1 MSKGGIV
8 NPEDNTEYRDVIKTL
23 NQLQEVK
30 ARKGFEADLMRRI
43 NSEEADVPEISSR
56 GLFDLSRLV
65 PAAALAVTAVLLIF
79 VLDHTGITPDNPL
92 NTAPRERQ
100 EVTAYTQKDNISQ
113 ERKTLKTEGN
123 ASQQDI
129 AGIQK
134 DKVNET
140 ESKPAVKSEQNLK
153 RPGTL
158 SDEST
163 AGKKTG
169 GGQFI
174 TAKFNSDRITNYPV
188 SKAGLNFR
196 QVNLSNK
203 QKKQLDQMKEKLET
217 MFNTRGK
224 Q

>member
-1 MSKGGIV
+1 M
-8 NPEDNTEYRDVIKTL
+8 NPDDDIEYRDVIKTL

-30 ARKGFEADLMRRI
+30 ARKGFEVDLMRRI
-43 NSEEADVPEISSR
+43 NSEEADIPEISGSS
-56 GLFDLSRLV
+56 LFDLSRLV

-79 VLDHTGITPDNPL
+79 VLDHSGVTQDNPL
-92 NTAPRERQ
+92 MTAPRERQ
-100 EVTAYTQKDNISQ
+100 EVTAYAQKDNISQ
-113 ERKTLKTEGN
+113 GRKTAKEEGN
-123 ASQQDI
+123 AVRQDI

-140 ESKPAVKSEQNLK
+140 ESKPAVKSGQNLK
-153 RPGTL
+153 RSGTL
-158 SDEST
+158 SDESKV
-163 AGKKTG
+163 GKNTG

-203 QKKQLDQMKEKLET
+203 QKMQLDQMKEKLET

>member
-1 MSKGGIV
+1 M
-8 NPEDNTEYRDVIKTL
+8 NPDDDIEYRDVIKTL
-23 NQLQEVK
+23 NQLQKVK

-43 NSEEADVPEISSR
+43 NSEETDAPELSGR
-56 GLFDLSRLV
+56 TLFDLSRLV

-79 VLDHTGITPDNPL
+79 VLDHSGVTQDNPL

-100 EVTAYTQKDNISQ
+100 EVTAYAQKDNISQ
-113 ERKTLKTEGN
+113 ERKALKTEGN
-123 ASQQDI
+123 AVRQDI

-134 DKVNET
+134 DRADEA
-140 ESKPAVKSEQNLK
+140 ESKPAVKSDQNLK
-153 RPGTL
+153 RSGTL
-158 SDEST
+158 SDKGMT
-163 AGKKTG
+163 GKKTG
-169 GGQFI
+169 GEQFI

-196 QVNLSNK
+196 QINLSNE
-203 QKKQLDQMKEKLET
+203 QKMELDQMKEKLET

>member
-1 MSKGGIV
+1 MNEGGIV
-8 NPEDNTEYRDVIKTL
+8 RPDDDIKYRDVIKTL

-43 NSEEADVPEISSR
+43 NAEEKDIPEISGK
-56 GLFDLSRLV
+56 GLFDLSRMV

-79 VLDHTGITPDNPL
+79 VLDHSGVTQDNPL
-92 NTAPRERQ
+92 MSAPRERQ
-100 EVTAYTQKDNISQ
+100 ETAAYSKTDNISQ

-140 ESKPAVKSEQNLK
+140 ESKPAGKSEQNSE
-153 RPGTL
+153 RSGTL
-158 SDEST
+158 SDESM
-163 AGKKTG
+163 AGQKTG

-174 TAKFNSDRITNYPV
+174 TANYNSDRITNYPV

-196 QVNLSNK
+196 QVNLSNE
-203 QKKQLDQMKEKLET
+203 QKMQLDQMKEKLKT
-217 MFNTRGK
+217 IFNTRGK

>member
-1 MSKGGIV
+1 M
-8 NPEDNTEYRDVIKTL
+8 NPDDDIEYRDVIKTL

-43 NSEEADVPEISSR
+43 NSEETDIPEISGSS
-56 GLFDLSRLV
+56 LFDLSRLV

-79 VLDHTGITPDNPL
+79 VLDHSGVTQDNPL
-92 NTAPRERQ
+92 STAPRERQ
-100 EVTAYTQKDNISQ
+100 EVTAYSKTDNITQ
-113 ERKTLKTEGN
+113 ERKSLKTKGN
-123 ASQQDI
+123 AVRQDI

-134 DKVNET
+134 DKANEA

-153 RPGTL
+153 RSGTL
-158 SDEST
+158 SDKSI
-163 AGKKTG
+163 AGRKTG

-174 TAKFNSDRITNYPV
+174 TANLNSDRITNYPV

-196 QVNLSNK
+196 QVNLSNE
-203 QKKQLDQMKEKLET
+203 QKMQLDRMKEKLET
-217 MFNTRGK
+217 MFNNRGK

>member
-1 MSKGGIV
+1 M
-8 NPEDNTEYRDVIKTL
+8 NPDDDIEYRNVIKTL

-43 NSEEADVPEISSR
+43 NSEETEIPEISGS

-79 VLDHTGITPDNPL
+79 VLDHSGVTQDNPL
-92 NTAPRERQ
+92 MTAPRERQ
-100 EVTAYTQKDNISQ
+100 EVRAYAPKDNIAQ
-113 ERKTLKTEGN
+113 ERKSLKTEGN
-123 ASQQDI
+123 AVREDI

-140 ESKPAVKSEQNLK
+140 ESKPAVKSEQNLN
-153 RPGTL
+153 RSGTL

-196 QVNLSNK
+196 QVILSNK
-203 QKKQLDQMKEKLET
+203 QKMQLDQMKEKLET